1 MIILLSPSKTLDF
14 QKLSNSSYHIEPV
27 FKKESQAIIKVLQ
40 KKSPDSL
47 MSMMGI
53 SRNLAMLNVG
63 RYNQWETEN
72 ASVKEAVFAFKGD
85 VYTGLDAETMSETDL
100 EFAQRHLRI
109 LSGLYGWLRPLDLIQ
124 AHRLEM
130 GTKLPVGKHENLY
143 AFWQKKVTAQLLTEL
158 KHLNSDLIIN
168 LASNEYFHVIG
179 NKLPDIQFVSPVF
192 KEYKNGEYKI
202 VSFFAKKA
210 RGLMASFIIRNQIEQ
225 PEDLIAFDLEG
236 YHFNAGISTH
246 ENPVFTRG

>member
-14 QKLSNSSYHIEPV
+14 QKLSNSSYHSEPV
-27 FKKESQAIIKVLQ
+27 FKKESQTIIKVLQ
-40 KKSPDSL
+40 KKSPESF

-53 SRNLAMLNVG
+53 SKNLAMLNVG
-63 RYNQWETEN
+63 RYKQWETEN

-109 LSGLYGWLRPLDLIQ
+109 LSGLYGWLRPFDQIQ

-130 GTKLPVGKHENLY
+130 GTKLAVGKHENLY
-143 AFWQKKVTAQLLTEL
+143 SFWQKKVTAQLLTEL
-158 KHLNSDLIIN
+158 NQLNSDLIIN

-179 NKLPDIQFVSPVF
+179 NKLPGIQLVSPVF

-210 RGLMASFIIRNQIEQ
+210 RGLMASFIIRNQIKQ

-236 YHFNAGISTH
+236 YHFNAGLSTP
-246 ENPVFTRG
+246 ESPVFTRG